1 MKKHTDRLPHPS
13 PLLPAGEGAN
23 AKPKPIDESTMK
35 TFKVL
40 SLLLMYPESDWL
52 TALPEMAL
60 ALASE
65 ADINGDAPS
74 RLAPLFDLLRDTNL
88 IALQENYVATFDR
101 NPSHSLHLFEHIHGE
116 SRDRGSAMIDL
127 LSEYWKYDF
136 DASASELPDY
146 VPLFLEFLSLLPV
159 EEALTLLGDAVHVLA
174 AIGRKLD
181 ANGSPYATAFQVLEA
196 LSPVAAQELA
206 EPPVRDMD
214 EAMELF
220 GPSMEG
226 VEPLMNHGPQA
237 TVIQM
242 PTSRRQAANPA
253 LISGGN

>member
-1 MKKHTDRLPHPS
+1 
-13 PLLPAGEGAN
+13 
-23 AKPKPIDESTMK
+23 MK
-35 TFKVL
+35 TFKVI

-52 TALPEMAL
+52 TALPEM
-60 ALASE
+60 E
-65 ADINGDAPS
+65 AVLEAEAGLNGGAHP
-74 RLAPLFDLLRDTNL
+74 RMAPLFAQLRDTRL

-127 LSEYWKYDF
+127 LNEYWKYDF

-146 VPLFLEFLSLLPV
+146 VPLFLEFLSLLPA
-159 EEALTLLGDAVHVLA
+159 EEALELLGDAVHVLA
-174 AIGRKLD
+174 TIGRKLD

-220 GPSMEG
+220 GPSVDG
-226 VEPLMNHGPQA
+226 IEPLLKPGPQ
-237 TVIQM
+237 VSVVQM
-242 PTSRRQAANPA
+242 PASRRQAAA
-253 LISGGN
+253 